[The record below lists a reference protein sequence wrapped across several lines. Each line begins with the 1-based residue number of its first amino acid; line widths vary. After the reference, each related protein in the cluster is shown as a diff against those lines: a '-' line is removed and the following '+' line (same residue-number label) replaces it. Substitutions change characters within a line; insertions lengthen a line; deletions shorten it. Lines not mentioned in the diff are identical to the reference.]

1 MIAPDMR
8 RAALRT
14 FPLGTPLTVLAL
26 PLAGFAAFLRE
37 RDDDVPVLRDLA
49 AVALDTERLDP
60 ATPHLLVEGLDA
72 LAEPEAFLRA
82 VRERAPQARV
92 FALISNAAHL
102 GSLGAFYAGAPI
114 AAAHPLVPEEIEPL
128 FAAGGWQILAIKN
141 LIDES
146 IPPATALPF
155 AVTARTITFNLIE
168 PAMLERCRNAGFLV
182 IADPR

>member
-1 MIAPDMR
+1 MIAPEMR

-14 FPLGTPLTVLAL
+14 FPGGTPLTVLAS
-26 PLAGFAAFLRE
+26 PLAGFATLLCE
-37 RDDDVPVLRDLA
+37 RGDDVPVLRDLA
-49 AVALDTERLDP
+49 AVAAGTERLDP
-60 ATPHLLVEGLDA
+60 ATPHLLIEGLDA
-72 LAEPEAFLRA
+72 LVDPGAFLRA

-102 GSLGAFYAGAPI
+102 GSLGAFYAGVPL

-128 FAAGGWQILAIKN
+128 FATGGWEILAIKN
-141 LIDES
+141 LVDEA
-146 IPPATALPF
+146 IPPAAALPF
-155 AVTARTITFNLIE
+155 AVTARNITFNLIE